1 MSATTTTVGSMA
13 HLEYPDYVAHIRA
26 ESVRFREVL
35 ADCDATAPVPSCPEW
50 TAADLLFHLGKVQE
64 WWATVLRDRPAEPE
78 DVEPERPASYDAL
91 LSYYDEGLEALPHAL
106 ASADP
111 GEEAWSWSSDP
122 AHHRVGW
129 IARRQAHEALIHRL
143 DAELTAG
150 ERTALDPVLAADGV
164 EECLAVMYGGLPPWG
179 SFDPL
184 PQHVELR
191 MPDVDASVWVRLGLF
206 SGTSPKGEVITREKD
221 LHLVD
226 DPGAAAD
233 AVVTAD
239 AGTLDAWLWHRT
251 DGDAVRLSGD
261 EGALAH
267 LREVLSQSIG

>member
-1 MSATTTTVGSMA
+1 MKP
-13 HLEYPDYVAHIRA
+13 LEYPAYLDHIRA
-26 ESVRFREVL
+26 ESVRFRELL
-35 ADCDATAPVPSCPEW
+35 ADCDPSARVPSCPDW
-50 TAADLLFHLGKVQE
+50 TAADLLCHLANVQH
-64 WWATVLRDRPAEPE
+64 WWTWVLRHRPSAP
-78 DVEPERPASYDAL
+78 DDYVEPERPDSHTAL
-91 LSYYDEGLEALPHAL
+91 LSYFDQGLESLPHAL
-106 ASADP
+106 SAADP
-111 GEEAWSWSSDP
+111 DERAWSWSADP

-129 IARRQAHEALIHRL
+129 IARRQAHEALIHRV
-143 DAELTAG
+143 DAELVAG
-150 ERTALDPVLAADGV
+150 EPTALDPVLAADGV

-179 SFDPL
+179 AFDPL

-191 MPDVDASVWVRLGLF
+191 MPDVGTSVWVRLGLF
-206 SGTSPKGEVITREKD
+206 SGTSPKGEVHSGEKD

-226 DPGAAAD
+226 DPGVEAD

-239 AGTLDAWLWHRT
+239 AGTLDAWLWHRA